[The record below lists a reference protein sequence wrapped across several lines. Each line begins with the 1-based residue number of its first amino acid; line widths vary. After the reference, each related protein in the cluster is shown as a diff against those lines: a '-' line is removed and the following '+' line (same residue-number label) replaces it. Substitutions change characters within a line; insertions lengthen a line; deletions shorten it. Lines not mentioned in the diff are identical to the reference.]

1 MNRQSIRQTL
11 AALCLTSMLATA
23 APIAANDSEAEIAIG
38 GLVLKQSDAIRLD
51 SEDLYLSVDKVVVKY
66 RFTNTS
72 DQDVETLVSFPLPP
86 QPERYPDG
94 MLSDMASDWSGLNFV
109 TKVNGVEVPLQ
120 VMSQAEAK
128 GKPIDDLLIQRG
140 WPRFWYED
148 DTLLDKI
155 AALTPYE
162 KADLERQG
170 VLFFNREYSA
180 YWPNWQV
187 VTHVTRTQVF
197 PAGATITVEHS
208 YTPDTGGSV
217 GGSLL
222 PSVRREFPDIV
233 TDYKAKYCID
243 DYFLAGL
250 DKRFYAANAEETWG
264 FSETWLGYILKSG
277 ANWSGPIADFRLV
290 VDKGQAG
297 NLVSF
302 CMDGEV
308 TKISPTQFEVRRT
321 NFEPTRDLDILIL
334 NTAPYQGE

>member
-1 MNRQSIRQTL
+1 MTPATLRRTL
-11 AALCLTSMLATA
+11 AATCLAALLATG

-51 SEDLYLSVDKVVVKY
+51 SEDLYLSAEKVVVKY

-86 QPERYPDG
+86 QPDRLPDG
-94 MLSDMASDWSGLNFV
+94 MLTDMASDWSGLNFV

-120 VMSQAEAK
+120 VMQQAEAK
-128 GKPIDDLLIQRG
+128 GVPIDDILTQRG

-148 DTLLDKI
+148 ETLLDKI
-155 AALTPYE
+155 AALTPFE
-162 KADLERQG
+162 LADLERKG
-170 VLFFNREYSA
+170 VLYYNREYSS

-187 VTHVTRTQVF
+187 VTHVTRTQIF

-208 YTPDTGGSV
+208 YVPNIGGSV
-217 GGSLL
+217 GGALF
-222 PSVRREFPDIV
+222 PSVRREYPEYV
-233 TDYKAKYCID
+233 TEYKTKYCID
-243 DYFLAGL
+243 DHFLAGL
-250 DKRFYAANAEETWG
+250 DKRFYAANQEEMWG
-264 FSETWLGYILKSG
+264 FSETWLGYVLKSG

-290 VDKGQAG
+290 VDKGKAG

-334 NTAPYQGE
+334 NTAPQE

>member
-1 MNRQSIRQTL
+1 
-11 AALCLTSMLATA
+11 MLATA
-23 APIAANDSEAEIAIG
+23 TPISANDSEAEIAIG

-51 SEDLYLSVDKVVVKY
+51 SEDLYISADRIVVKY
-66 RFTNTS
+66 RFTNIS

-94 MLSDMASDWSGLNFV
+94 MLSDMAADWSGLNFV
-109 TKVNGVEVPLQ
+109 TKVNGEQVPLQ
-120 VMSQAEAK
+120 VMDQAEAN
-128 GKPIDDLLIQRG
+128 GKPIDDLLIARG

-148 DTLLDKI
+148 DAINDKI
-155 AALTPYE
+155 AALSPYE
-162 KADLERQG
+162 LADLERKG
-170 VLFFNREYSA
+170 VLRYNREYSA
-180 YWPNWQV
+180 YFPNWQV

-197 PAGATITVEHS
+197 PAGATISVEHS
-208 YTPDTGGSV
+208 YNPDIGGSV
-217 GGSLL
+217 GGSLY
-222 PSVRREFPDIV
+222 PTVRQEMPEILNE
-233 TDYKAKYCID
+233 YKAAYCVD
-243 DYFLAGL
+243 DHFLAGF
-250 DKRFYAANAEETWG
+250 DKRVMTASEDERWG
-264 FSETWLGYILKSG
+264 FSETWIGYILKSG

-290 VDKGQAG
+290 VDKGQPG